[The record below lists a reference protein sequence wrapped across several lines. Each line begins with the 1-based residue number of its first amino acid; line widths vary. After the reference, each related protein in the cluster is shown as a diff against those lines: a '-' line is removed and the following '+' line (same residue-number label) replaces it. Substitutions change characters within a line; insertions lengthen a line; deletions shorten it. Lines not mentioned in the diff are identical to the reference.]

1 MQLKLNR
8 IRLIYGNYELDPVKK
23 YETPYGMKFEW
34 TMLTDGAKLIVHLK
48 DKQKIRN
55 RKRWSQVNEHKY
67 QKVNRDCFHHT
78 TELYAILT
86 CT

>member
-55 RKRWSQVNEHKY
+55 RKRWSQVISTIIRK
-67 QKVNRDCFHHT
+67 
-78 TELYAILT
+78 
-86 CT
+86 

>member
-1 MQLKLNR
+1 M
-8 IRLIYGNYELDPVKK
+8 IYGNYELDPVKK

-55 RKRWSQVNEHKY
+55 RKRWSQVIST
-67 QKVNRDCFHHT
+67 NRDCFHHT
-78 TELYAILT
+78 TEL
-86 CT
+86 